1 MAGGAVVCLDRLELE
16 AAAMSE
22 TTAKLILLAL
32 FVVGLIA
39 VMEVVG
45 LLWCSLMKRDERIP
59 NKWERMTG
67 MPCQPHDRTGLPT
80 SPPPPKRGDA

>member
-1 MAGGAVVCLDRLELE
+1 MN
-16 AAAMSE
+16 E

-39 VMEVVG
+39 VMEVVE
-45 LLWCSLMKRDERIP
+45 LLWCSRVKRDGCEVP

-67 MPCQPHDRTGLPT
+67 KPCQPHDRTGLPT
-80 SPPPPKRGDA
+80 SPPAPRRAKL